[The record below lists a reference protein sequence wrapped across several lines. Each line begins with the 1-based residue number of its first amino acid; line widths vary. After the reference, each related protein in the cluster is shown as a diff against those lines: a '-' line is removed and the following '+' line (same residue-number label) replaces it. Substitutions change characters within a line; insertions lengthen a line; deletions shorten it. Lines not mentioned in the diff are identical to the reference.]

1 MTEYWFKSKNYG
13 YGATPITWQGW
24 VVTLAVAVVV
34 AGSAFAMNLLVDR
47 SNTVAWLLWAAIVAA
62 ATWWFVQFCRQRTD
76 GEWRWRWGKRSG
88 TTEI

>member
-1 MTEYWFKSKNYG
+1 MTEYWFKPKNYG

-47 SNTVAWLLWAAIVAA
+47 SNTVAWLLWGAIVAA
-62 ATWWFVQFCRQRTD
+62 ATWWFVQFCRRRTD
-76 GEWRWRWGKRSG
+76 GDWRWRWGNRSNA
-88 TTEI
+88 TEI